1 MVSHFWRNHP
11 PPGSSHCFPS
21 VCRTPHPHYY
31 SLFPIISQGESLHKP
46 IKTKK
51 SLYMHLDR
59 ESSTRYAVS
68 HDFPVLPKPP
78 APAAGGRKLLRL
90 HHGKQA
96 HRQNHQLGNALSR
109 LDGIRLFPVILQRHH
124 QFSPVVA
131 VNHAHTAGQGNPVL
145 DAHAAAGEHQPHA
158 ARRDLR
164 RQPGGKGKAVPRLQH
179 HRLLDASAQ
188 VIARAAR
195 CLPLG
200 KLGLGPQPFHP

>member
-78 APAAGGRKLLRL
+78 APRPVAESSSASTTGSR
-90 HHGKQA
+90 HTGKTTSWA
-96 HRQNHQLGNALSR
+96 TRSPR
-109 LDGIRLFPVILQRHH
+109 LDSIRLFPVILQRHH

-131 VNHAHTAGQGNPVL
+131 VNHAHAVGQGNPVL
-145 DAHAAAGEHQPHA
+145 DAPCCCG
-158 ARRDLR
+158 
-164 RQPGGKGKAVPRLQH
+164 
-179 HRLLDASAQ
+179 
-188 VIARAAR
+188 
-195 CLPLG
+195 
-200 KLGLGPQPFHP
+200 